1 MNLGNE
7 MSDLMNEVNN
17 QANEMSDLMNEVK
30 NLAKRSYE
38 LIFYSNLSA
47 LSADRQATGR
57 HETFEIQIIILM
69 KSNELITIF
78 IYLYD

>member
-1 MNLGNE
+1 MIIETFMNLGNE

-57 HETFEIQIIILM
+57 RQAGMRPLKYKLLF
-69 KSNELITIF
+69 S
-78 IYLYD
+78 